1 MPYVDEVAAIL
12 REVAKTVVLPKFRAL
27 ATNEIAEKSAPG
39 DFVTIADRDA
49 EAAISA
55 KLREIE
61 DCPVLGEEA
70 ADDEPDLM
78 SLVQAGGPLWIV
90 DPIDGT
96 GNFVRGND
104 RFALMVAYVRD
115 GTVCS
120 GWIYQPVP
128 DLLFAA
134 DDGVATRNGVPF
146 RRQGISRNLRDLSVS
161 ASYKIPRA
169 AYAAVKKHSAAFG
182 RFGYGTQAAGWEY
195 PHIASGHRDVAI
207 YWRTLPWDHAPGS
220 AILRAV
226 GGVVRRWDG
235 TDYQIGDGKKGI
247 VAACDEMT
255 WRQVTDLVDLAA
267 FAT

>member
-1 MPYVDEVAAIL
+1 MDEVALIL
-12 REVAKTVVLPKFRAL
+12 REVARTIVLPKFRSL
-27 ATNEIAEKSAPG
+27 AANEIAEKSAPG
-39 DFVTIADRDA
+39 DFVTVADQDA

-55 KLREIE
+55 KLREVE
-61 DCPVLGEEA
+61 DCPVLGEESV
-70 ADDEPDLM
+70 DDEPDLM
-78 SLVQAGGPLWIV
+78 SLVHTAGSLWIV

-96 GNFVRGND
+96 GNFVRGSD

-115 GTVCS
+115 GAVCS

-146 RRQGISRNLRDLSVS
+146 RRDPASPNLSELSVS
-161 ASYKIPRA
+161 ASYKMPPA
-169 AYAAVKKHSAAFG
+169 AYAAVRKHSAAFG

-195 PHIASGHRDVAI
+195 PCIAAGHRDVAI
-207 YWRTLPWDHAPGS
+207 YRRTLPWDHAPGA
-220 AILRAV
+220 AILRAA

-255 WRQVTDLVDLAA
+255 WRRVTDLVDLAA